1 MRKVRKAKR
10 FLDASKALVVA
21 ENYMQNYGR
30 DKGHKCGISSESNE
44 FRYYFYVDVF
54 NSKGNKIKTLTNYL

>member
-10 FLDASKALVVA
+10 FYDASKAYQVA

-30 DKGHKCGISSESNE
+30 DKGYKCGISSESNE
-44 FRYYFYVDVF
+44 FWFYFYVDVF
-54 NSKGNKIKTLTNYL
+54 NSKGKKIKTLRNYL